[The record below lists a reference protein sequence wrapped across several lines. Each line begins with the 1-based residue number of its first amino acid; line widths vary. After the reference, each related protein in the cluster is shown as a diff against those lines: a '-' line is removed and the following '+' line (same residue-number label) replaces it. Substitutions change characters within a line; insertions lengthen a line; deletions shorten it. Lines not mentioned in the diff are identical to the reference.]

1 MPSSTLTLTADAGS
15 SSSFF
20 ANLSNALVEDGG
32 YAQASTPDDVV
43 QFAYGVFNTDAAQV
57 IPQNALIL
65 GVEITAI
72 AKISNSSYS
81 NLKIDAKIDQ
91 TVQSFVPSRGTLTGT
106 FSTYIF
112 GSPTDNQGITSN
124 IKLQVLTVV
133 IGVAAYAVAY
143 SQLDYVSVKVYWEL
157 PPSNVL
163 FLGESF

>member
-15 SSSFF
+15 SSYFF
-20 ANLSNALVEDGG
+20 TNLSGALGEDGD
-32 YAQASTPDDVV
+32 YAQAYAPSEEVE
-43 QFAYGVFNTDAAQV
+43 FAYGVFNTDAAQV

-72 AKISNSSYS
+72 ARTPYS
-81 NLKIDAKIDQ
+81 FYHNLKIDAKIDQ
-91 TVQSFVPSRGTLTGT
+91 TVQSFVPSRGTLTNT

-124 IKLQVLTVV
+124 IKLQVLTVT
-133 IGVAAYAVAY
+133 IGVWYAVADA
-143 SQLDYVSVKVYWEL
+143 QLDYVSVKVYWEL

>member
-1 MPSSTLTLTADAGS
+1 MPSSTLTLTAAAGS
-15 SSSFF
+15 SSFF
-20 ANLSNALVEDGG
+20 FTNLSEALVEGG
-32 YAQASTPDDVV
+32 NYAQANAPDEIVEI
-43 QFAYGVFNTDAAQV
+43 AYGVFNTDAAQV

-72 AKISNSSYS
+72 ARISSPFYPS
-81 NLKIDAKIDQ
+81 LKNDAKIDQ
-91 TVQSFVPSRGTLTGT
+91 TVQSFVPSRGTLTDT

-124 IKLQVLTVV
+124 IKLQVLTVA
-133 IGVAAYAVAY
+133 IGVVDVGLY